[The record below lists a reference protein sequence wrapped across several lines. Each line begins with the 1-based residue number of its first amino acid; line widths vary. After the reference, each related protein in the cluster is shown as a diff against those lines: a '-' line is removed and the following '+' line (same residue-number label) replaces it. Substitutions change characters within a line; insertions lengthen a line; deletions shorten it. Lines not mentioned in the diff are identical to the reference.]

1 MTLRDMWSIVK
12 EAGSESVADRVP
24 RLGAALAF
32 YTTFAL
38 APLLIIVVAIAGLV
52 FGREAAE
59 GRLLSEMR
67 SLVGDEGA
75 DALQALVAAAG
86 QPGAGVFASVVGGL
100 VLLFG
105 AVGLFVELQDA
116 LNTIWKVEPKPG
128 RAVWVIVRGRF
139 LSFSLVLGSAFLL
152 LVSLVVSAAMS
163 AMSGLFVGAQS
174 SLIPHIIQWIVS
186 FGVITGLFAMIYR
199 LLPDAEIA
207 WRDVWFGAAVTSVLF
222 TAGKSLI
229 GLYLGQTATTSVYGA
244 AASFVVLLL
253 WNYYTAQIFLFGAEL
268 TKAHAIRFGFG
279 IVPEP
284 HAVAVTP
291 AARSHQGLGAAHAGG
306 EVSNPKT
313 PRFPEEAHGNRKE
326 TSCSDSE

>member
-1 MTLRDMWSIVK
+1 MTVREIWAIVK
-12 EAGSESVADRVP
+12 DAGTESMADRVP

-38 APLLIIVVAIAGLV
+38 APLLVIVVAIAGLI

-59 GRLLSEMR
+59 GRLLGEMR
-67 SLVGDEGA
+67 SLVGNEGG
-75 DALQALVAAAG
+75 DALQAMVAAAG
-86 QPGAGVFASVVGGL
+86 RPGAGIFASLVGAF

-105 AVGLFVELQDA
+105 AIGLFGQLQDA
-116 LNTIWKVEPKPG
+116 LNTIWEVEPKAG
-128 RAVWVIVRGRF
+128 RGIWEIVRGRF
-139 LSFSLVLGSAFLL
+139 ASFSLVLGSAFLL
-152 LVSLVVSAAMS
+152 LVSLAVSAATA
-163 AMSGLFVGAQS
+163 AMSGLFDEAQS
-174 SLIPHIIQWIVS
+174 SLISHTIQWIVS

-222 TAGKSLI
+222 TVGKSLI

-268 TKAHAIRFGFG
+268 TKAYAIHCGSG
-279 IVPEP
+279 IVPAP
-284 HAVAVTP
+284 NANSVTP
-291 AARSHQGLGAAHAGG
+291 DARWIA
-306 EVSNPKT
+306 
-313 PRFPEEAHGNRKE
+313 
-326 TSCSDSE
+326 

>member
-1 MTLRDMWSIVK
+1 MTIRDIWAIVK
-12 EAGSESVADRVP
+12 EAGSESLEDRVP

-38 APLLIIVVAIAGLV
+38 APLLVIVVAIAGLV

-59 GRLLSEMR
+59 GRLLGEMR
-67 SLVGDEGA
+67 SLVGEEGA
-75 DALQALVAAAG
+75 DALQAMVAAAG
-86 QPGAGVFASVVGGL
+86 HPGEGMIASLVGGG
-100 VLLFG
+100 VLLLG
-105 AVGLFVELQDA
+105 AIGLFGQLQDA

-128 RAVWVIVRGRF
+128 RGLWDIVRSRF
-139 LSFSLVLGSAFLL
+139 LSFTLVLGSAFLL
-152 LVSLVVSAAMS
+152 LVSLAVSAAMA
-163 AMSGLFVGAQS
+163 AMSGLFEGVQS
-174 SLIPHIIQWIVS
+174 SVISHTIQWIVS

-268 TKAHAIRFGFG
+268 TKAYAIRCGSG
-279 IVPEP
+279 IVPSPNAISVSPAEP
-284 HAVAVTP
+284 
-291 AARSHQGLGAAHAGG
+291 SHQGMAKHSAQGG
-306 EVSNPKT
+306 P
-313 PRFPEEAHGNRKE
+313 G
-326 TSCSDSE
+326 

>member
-1 MTLRDMWSIVK
+1 MTVRDIWAIVK
-12 EAGSESVADRVP
+12 EAGSEFLADRVP

-38 APLLIIVVAIAGLV
+38 APLLVIVVAIAGLV

-59 GRLLSEMR
+59 GRLLGEMR
-67 SLVGDEGA
+67 SLVGKEGG
-75 DALQALVAAAG
+75 DALQAMVAAAG
-86 QPGAGVFASVVGGL
+86 RHGAGIVASVVGGV

-105 AVGLFVELQDA
+105 AVGLFGQLQDA
-116 LNTIWKVEPKPG
+116 LNTIWEVEPKPG
-128 RAVWVIVRGRF
+128 RGIWNIVRSRF

-152 LVSLVVSAAMS
+152 LVSLAVSAAMA
-163 AMSGLFVGAQS
+163 AMSGLFDGVQS
-174 SLIPHIIQWIVS
+174 SVISHTMQWLVS

-222 TAGKSLI
+222 TVGKSLI

-268 TKAHAIRFGFG
+268 TKAYAIRCGSG
-279 IVPEP
+279 IVPSP
-284 HAVAVTP
+284 YAISVNP
-291 AARSHQGLGAAHAGG
+291 AARSHQGMAAAHT
-306 EVSNPKT
+306 E
-313 PRFPEEAHGNRKE
+313 R
-326 TSCSDSE
+326 

>member
-1 MTLRDMWSIVK
+1 MTIQGMWALVK
-12 EAGSESVADRVP
+12 EAGSESLADRVP

-38 APLLIIVVAIAGLV
+38 APLLVIVVAIAGLI
-52 FGREAAE
+52 FGRKAAE
-59 GRLLSEMR
+59 GRLLGEMR
-67 SLVGDEGA
+67 SLVGNEGA
-75 DALQALVAAAG
+75 DALQSLVAAAG
-86 QPGAGVFASVVGGL
+86 QPGAGTLASIVGGL
-100 VLLFG
+100 ILLFG

-128 RAVWVIVRGRF
+128 RGLWVIMRGRI

-163 AMSGLFVGAQS
+163 AMSGLFEGAQS
-174 SLIPHIIQWIVS
+174 SLIPHAIQWIVS
-186 FGVITGLFAMIYR
+186 FGVIMGLFAMIYR

-222 TAGKSLI
+222 TVGKSLI

-268 TKAHAIRFGFG
+268 TKAHAIQFGSG
-279 IVPEP
+279 IVPAPYAE
-284 HAVAVTP
+284 AVTR
-291 AARSHQGLGAAHAGG
+291 AARSHQGLAAAHT
-306 EVSNPKT
+306 E
-313 PRFPEEAHGNRKE
+313 R
-326 TSCSDSE
+326 

>member
-1 MTLRDMWSIVK
+1 MTFRDMWGIVK
-12 EAGSESVADRVP
+12 EAGSESLVDRVP

-38 APLLIIVVAIAGLV
+38 APLLVIVVAIAGLV

-59 GRLLSEMR
+59 GRMLGEMR
-67 SLVGDEGA
+67 ALVGNEGG
-75 DALQALVAAAG
+75 DALQAMVAAAG
-86 QPGAGVFASVVGGL
+86 QPGAGVLASLIGGL

-105 AVGLFVELQDA
+105 AVGLFGELQDA
-116 LNTIWKVEPKPG
+116 LNTIWEVEPKPG
-128 RAVWVIVRGRF
+128 RGLWVIVRSRF

-152 LVSLVVSAAMS
+152 LVSLVVSAAMA
-163 AMSGLFVGAQS
+163 AMSGLFDRAQS
-174 SLIPHIIQWIVS
+174 SLIPYTIQWIVS

-222 TAGKSLI
+222 TMGKWLI

-253 WNYYTAQIFLFGAEL
+253 WNYYAAQIFLFGAEL
-268 TKAHAIRFGFG
+268 TKAHAIRHGTG
-279 IVPEP
+279 IVPAP
-284 HAVAVTP
+284 YAQSVSP
-291 AARSHQGLGAAHAGG
+291 AARSHQGLA
-306 EVSNPKT
+306 PI
-313 PRFPEEAHGNRKE
+313 R
-326 TSCSDSE
+326 SER

>member
-1 MTLRDMWSIVK
+1 MTVRDIWDIVK
-12 EAGSESVADRVP
+12 EAGSEFLADRVP

-38 APLLIIVVAIAGLV
+38 APLLVIVVAIAGLV
-52 FGREAAE
+52 FGRKAAE
-59 GRLLSEMR
+59 GRLLAEMR
-67 SLVGDEGA
+67 SLVGKEGGE
-75 DALQALVAAAG
+75 ALQALVAAAG
-86 QPGAGVFASVVGGL
+86 QHGAGIVASIVGGV

-105 AVGLFVELQDA
+105 AVGLFGQLQDA
-116 LNTIWKVEPKPG
+116 LNTIWEVEPKPG
-128 RAVWVIVRGRF
+128 RGIWGIVRSRL

-152 LVSLVVSAAMS
+152 LVSLAVSAAMS
-163 AMSGLFVGAQS
+163 AMSGLFDGAQS
-174 SLIPHIIQWIVS
+174 SVISHTIQWLVS

-222 TAGKSLI
+222 TVGKSLI

-268 TKAHAIRFGFG
+268 TKAYAIRCGSG
-279 IVPEP
+279 IVPAP
-284 HAVAVTP
+284 NATSVTP
-291 AARSHQGLGAAHAGG
+291 AERSHQGMATTHADLAQDLCRITNR
-306 EVSNPKT
+306 EVIAEKT
-313 PRFPEEAHGNRKE
+313 
-326 TSCSDSE
+326 

>member
-1 MTLRDMWSIVK
+1 MTVRDIWDIVK
-12 EAGSESVADRVP
+12 EAGSESLADRVP

-38 APLLIIVVAIAGLV
+38 APLLVIVVAIAGLV
-52 FGREAAE
+52 FGRKAAE
-59 GRLLSEMR
+59 GRLLEEMR
-67 SLVGDEGA
+67 SLVGKEGG

-86 QPGAGVFASVVGGL
+86 QHGAGIVASIVGGV

-105 AVGLFVELQDA
+105 AVGLFGQLQDA
-116 LNTIWKVEPKPG
+116 LNTIWEVEPKPG
-128 RAVWVIVRGRF
+128 RAVWDIVRSRF

-152 LVSLVVSAAMS
+152 LVSLAVSAAMS
-163 AMSGLFVGAQS
+163 AMSGMFDGVQS
-174 SLIPHIIQWIVS
+174 SVISHTIQWLVS

-222 TAGKSLI
+222 TVGKSLI

-268 TKAHAIRFGFG
+268 TKAYAIRCGSG
-279 IVPEP
+279 IVPAP
-284 HAVAVTP
+284 FANSVTS
-291 AARSHQGLGAAHAGG
+291 AERSHQGMATTHADLAQDLCRITNR
-306 EVSNPKT
+306 EVIAEKT
-313 PRFPEEAHGNRKE
+313 
-326 TSCSDSE
+326 

>member
-1 MTLRDMWSIVK
+1 MTIRDMWAIVK
-12 EAGSESVADRVP
+12 EAGSESLADRVP

-38 APLLIIVVAIAGLV
+38 APLLVIVVAIAGLV

-59 GRLLSEMR
+59 GRLLGEMR

-86 QPGAGVFASVVGGL
+86 QPGAGVLASLVGGL

-105 AVGLFVELQDA
+105 AVGLFGELQDA
-116 LNTIWKVEPKPG
+116 LNTIWEVQPKPG
-128 RAVWVIVRGRF
+128 RGLWGMVRGRF

-222 TAGKSLI
+222 TVGKSLI

-268 TKAHAIRFGFG
+268 TKAYAIRCGSG
-279 IVPEP
+279 IVPSPYAE
-284 HAVAVTP
+284 AVTP
-291 AARSHQGLGAAHAGG
+291 AARSHQGLAPAHT
-306 EVSNPKT
+306 E
-313 PRFPEEAHGNRKE
+313 R
-326 TSCSDSE
+326 

>member
-1 MTLRDMWSIVK
+1 MNIRDMWAIVK
-12 EAGSESVADRVP
+12 EAGSESLADRVP

-38 APLLIIVVAIAGLV
+38 APLLVIVVAIAGLV

-59 GRLLSEMR
+59 GRLLGEMR

-86 QPGAGVFASVVGGL
+86 QPGAGVLASLLGGL

-105 AVGLFVELQDA
+105 AVGLFTELQDA

-128 RAVWVIVRGRF
+128 RALWVIVRGRF

-163 AMSGLFVGAQS
+163 AMSGLFVGPQS
-174 SLIPHIIQWIVS
+174 SLIPYITQWIVS
-186 FGVITGLFAMIYR
+186 FAVITGLFAMIYR

-222 TAGKSLI
+222 TVGKSLI

-268 TKAHAIRFGFG
+268 TKANAIRLGFG
-279 IVPEP
+279 IVPTP
-284 HAVAVTP
+284 DAVAVTP
-291 AARSHQGLGAAHAGG
+291 AAPSHQGPAVATLSG
-306 EVSNPKT
+306 EVPNPYT
-313 PRFPEEAHGNRKE
+313 SRGPE
-326 TSCSDSE
+326 

>member
-1 MTLRDMWSIVK
+1 MTIRDMWAIVK
-12 EAGSESVADRVP
+12 EAGSESLADRVP

-38 APLLIIVVAIAGLV
+38 APLLVIVVAIAGLV

-59 GRLLSEMR
+59 GRLLGEMR

-86 QPGAGVFASVVGGL
+86 QPGAGVLASLVGGL

-105 AVGLFVELQDA
+105 AVGLFGELQDA
-116 LNTIWKVEPKPG
+116 LNTIWEVQPKPG
-128 RAVWVIVRGRF
+128 RGLWGMVRGRF

-174 SLIPHIIQWIVS
+174 SLIPYIIQWIVS

-222 TAGKSLI
+222 TVGKSLI

-268 TKAHAIRFGFG
+268 TKAYAIHFGFG
-279 IVPEP
+279 IVPAP
-284 HAVAVTP
+284 YAAAVTP
-291 AARSHQGLGAAHAGG
+291 AAQSHQGLAVATRSG
-306 EVSNPKT
+306 EVPNP
-313 PRFPEEAHGNRKE
+313 
-326 TSCSDSE
+326 